1 MAAPNRH
8 VRGRA
13 ERLVFLPVL
22 GALLGIWALSV
33 GLTLSDRRLTLER
46 AQTQLGSTV
55 VTLADFSE
63 LADEASGDRLYS
75 SGEKRTAAIWRALLQ
90 YPSASIWVEKDG
102 VVADGQPPT
111 ADLARAIVVREER
124 DEFAVVAAL
133 PEEDA
138 LAEWRASLWKWAGFL
153 IAGSV
158 AFLLLTRFL
167 VRALRER
174 AVAEQHAAVVEQ
186 RASQLAVHKAD
197 LEHTVQLRTQELQ
210 HSNSQLEKELVERK
224 IAEASLKE
232 HDALLH
238 AVAKSAAELLGS
250 PSHEEAITAVLEL
263 VGQTVGVSHVQI
275 NEITTD
281 RDAHLRSHIRYEWC
295 APGAAPM
302 IDSQAMQSLDLKGAL
317 PRTVALLPVGGL
329 STFFLDEIPE
339 PYRQTFAH
347 AGMRSFLQ
355 IPIRVENR
363 LWGSLDFVDSSDRKR
378 HWTWAETDTLQTL
391 AGLIGAAV
399 TRARYVNQLADANM
413 IVQNSPTILYRVRG
427 EPPFPLIYV
436 SHNIR
441 KFGHSAESLV
451 GNANWQ
457 AALMNDEDGRRIAE
471 AMARTI
477 EKDAKG
483 ATIEFRLR
491 TGEGDYRWVENR
503 YTTVRDR
510 QNRLVEIEGMIIDV
524 TERKAAEEKIAQLA
538 RTDSLT
544 GLANRATYVERIR
557 QAFSASRR
565 GATPFAILYLDL
577 DHFKLINDTLGH
589 PVGDELLREVADR
602 LRGCTRENDVVARLG
617 GDEFA
622 ILQTDMVEPAA
633 AGTLAA
639 TIQTALTR
647 PYRIGGS
654 DLHVTVSIGIS
665 PYSAASAGP
674 DQMIAQAD
682 LALYRSKDEGRNRY
696 RFHSDD
702 LDHQVLERVTLAD
715 ELREAINRDELE
727 IYYQPQVEVASS
739 KIIGMEALV
748 RWHHPK
754 RGLLAAA
761 AFIEVAEKTGTII
774 RLGQWVLDR
783 VCAQLR
789 EWRDEGLKLDVVTM
803 NLSLAQLKNSQELLR
818 DVAAA
823 LDKYWLEPSDISFDV
838 TEATLAQ
845 MTLMRNDVLAELR
858 RLGVGIAI
866 DDFGSA
872 YSSFDY
878 LRTYEVSYL
887 KIAQPMIDEAAGDA
901 EHAATARAILSLARE
916 LGIGV
921 IAERIETAEQ
931 RDRSGAA
938 SSIAQGFFFSDPLS
952 AAEAN
957 TLLRRGTVDVTAR
970 PAAEERPDAAA
981 GSGEVAAEN
990 TGSQPSDTRGAA
1002 INREPASAAYPEK
1015 SGISKRASK

>member
-1 MAAPNRH
+1 VLIALVGVWGLSIGLALT
-8 VRGRA
+8 
-13 ERLVFLPVL
+13 ER
-22 GALLGIWALSV
+22 SV
-33 GLTLSDRRLTLER
+33 TLDR

-63 LADEASGDRLYS
+63 LAEEVT
-75 SGEKRTAAIWRALLQ
+75 GERVISRGEQRTAAIWRALLQ
-90 YPSASIWVEKDG
+90 YPTASIWVEKNG

-111 ADLARAIVVREER
+111 AQLERAIVVREDR
-124 DEFAVVAAL
+124 DTFSVVAAL

-138 LAEWRASLWKWAGFL
+138 LAAWRASLWTWAAFL
-153 IAGSV
+153 VGGSI

-167 VRALRER
+167 IRALRQR
-174 AVAEQHAAVVEQ
+174 AVAEQSAVVAEE
-186 RASQLAVHKAD
+186 RAAQLAVHKAD
-197 LEHTVQLRTQELQ
+197 LEHTVQLRTRELR
-210 HSNSQLEKELVERK
+210 HSNTQLEKELVERK

-250 PSHEEAITAVLEL
+250 PSHEDAITAVLEL

-281 RDAHLRSHIRYEWC
+281 REGHLRSHMRYEWC
-295 APGAAPM
+295 APGTTPL
-302 IDSQAMQSLDLKGAL
+302 IDSSAIQHLDLNGAL
-317 PRTVALLPVGGL
+317 PRTVTLLPVGGL
-329 STFFLDEIPE
+329 STFYVDEIPE
-339 PYRQTFAH
+339 PYRKVFAQ

-355 IPIRVENR
+355 IPVRVENK
-363 LWGSLDFVDSSDRKR
+363 LWGSFDFVDSSDKKR
-378 HWTWAETDTLQTL
+378 EWTWAETDTLQTL
-391 AGLIGAAV
+391 AGLIGAAI

-441 KFGHSAESLV
+441 KFGHAAESLV
-451 GNANWQ
+451 GNDDWQ
-457 AALMNDEDGRRIAE
+457 SALMNDEDRRKVSE

-477 EKDAKG
+477 DKDAKG
-483 ATIEFRLR
+483 AAIEFRLR
-491 TGEGDYRWVENR
+491 TGDGGFRWVENR
-503 YTTVRDR
+503 YTTVRDK

-557 QAFSASRR
+557 QAFAASRR

-577 DHFKLINDTLGH
+577 DHFKAINDTMGH
-589 PVGDELLREVADR
+589 PVGDELLQEVANR
-602 LRGCTRENDVVARLG
+602 LRGCTRENDVIARLG

-622 ILQTDMVEPAA
+622 ILQTDMGEPAA
-633 AGTLAA
+633 AGALAA
-639 TIQTALTR
+639 AIQTALTR
-647 PYRIGGS
+647 PYRLGGS

-665 PYSAASAGP
+665 PYAATSAGP

-682 LALYRSKDEGRNRY
+682 LALYRSKDEGRNAY
-696 RFHSDD
+696 RFHTDD

-715 ELREAINRDELE
+715 QLRDAINRDELE
-727 IYYQPQVEVASS
+727 IYYQPQVELASNR
-739 KIIGMEALV
+739 IVGMEALV
-748 RWHHPK
+748 RWHHPQ
-754 RGLLAAA
+754 RGLLPAA
-761 AFIEVAEKTGTII
+761 AFIDVAEKTGAII
-774 RLGQWVLDR
+774 RVGQWVLDR

-789 EWRDEGLKLDVVTM
+789 AWRDEGIQLGVVTM

-823 LDKYWLEPSDISFDV
+823 LDKYWLVPSDISFDV

-845 MTLMRNDVLAELR
+845 VTLMRNDVLAELR

-878 LRTYEVSYL
+878 LRTYAVSYL
-887 KIAQPMIDEAAGDA
+887 KIAQPRIDETAGDA
-901 EHAATARAILSLARE
+901 EHAATVRAILGLANE

-921 IAERIETAEQ
+921 IAERVETAEQ

-938 SSIAQGFFFSDPLS
+938 SSIGQGFFFSDPLS
-952 AAEAN
+952 AADAKN
-957 TLLRRGTVDVTAR
+957 LLRRGSV
-970 PAAEERPDAAA
+970 DAA
-981 GSGEVAAEN
+981 G
-990 TGSQPSDTRGAA
+990 
-1002 INREPASAAYPEK
+1002 ASAARAIAVQAPADGSHSNERRVATDSQERSSISEPPSEGAIPK
-1015 SGISKRASK
+1015 RISK